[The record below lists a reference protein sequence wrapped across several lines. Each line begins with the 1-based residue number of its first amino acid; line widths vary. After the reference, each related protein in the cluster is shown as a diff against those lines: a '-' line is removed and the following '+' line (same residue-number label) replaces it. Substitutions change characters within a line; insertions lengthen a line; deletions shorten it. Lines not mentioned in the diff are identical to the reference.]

1 MSKLVSFFLF
11 VIVTACNNISAVGQ
25 TVNVDEVNYV
35 LKKDNKAAVAKGA
48 YVGNIL
54 IHETINHEGQ
64 LYVVDEVGNSAFAY
78 NEKLLS
84 VLLPG
89 TIEIIRGRAFEG
101 CEELQ
106 RVTIPRSVTKI
117 EQSVFSKCKNLKTI
131 EIPENVSEIGDYAFS
146 YCESL
151 SEIVVAKSNRYF
163 AAIDGALYNKEI
175 SELIRCPETTV
186 MYEFP
191 ATIKSFKAEA
201 FENCSKLT
209 NILLPISVSKIPMN
223 AFNGCSSIEEF
234 SIHEGVDF
242 IGLFAFTQCSS
253 LTVIN
258 VHKQNNYFS
267 SVNGVL
273 YDKKQTTLITCPPK
287 KAGIIIP
294 QSVKKIESR
303 AFFGCSLI
311 IDIVLPEE
319 VASIGFGAFRN
330 CSSLQTLKIQSLNQP
345 SLGDGA
351 FGGLPK
357 NFVILVPNDTLVE
370 YTQSNKLD
378 WKEMRYKGY

>member
-1 MSKLVSFFLF
+1 MSKLVGIFLF

-25 TVNVDEVNYV
+25 TVNVDAVNYV
-35 LKKDNKAAVAKGA
+35 LKKDNKATVAKGA
-48 YVGNIL
+48 YVGNI
-54 IHETINHEGQ
+54 IIPEKIKHEGQ

-84 VLLPG
+84 VSLPG

-106 RVTIPRSVTKI
+106 RVIIPRSVTKI
-117 EQSVFSKCKNLKTI
+117 EQAVFFKCKDLKTI

-151 SEIVVAKSNRYF
+151 SEIVVAKNNRYF
-163 AAIDGALYNKEI
+163 AAIDCVLYDKEI
-175 SELIRCPETTV
+175 SELIKCPETTIT
-186 MYEFP
+186 YKFP

-209 NILLPISVSKIPMN
+209 NILLPVSVSKIPMN
-223 AFNGCSSIEEF
+223 AFNGCTSIKEF
-234 SIHEGVDF
+234 SIHEGIDF

-253 LTVIN
+253 LTAIN
-258 VHKQNNYFS
+258 VDKHNNYYS

-273 YDKKQTTLITCPPK
+273 YDKKQTALITCPSK
-287 KAGIIIP
+287 KTGITIP

-311 IDIVLPEE
+311 NDIVLPEE

-330 CSSLQTLKIQSLNQP
+330 CSSLQILKIQSLNQP

-357 NFVILVPNDTLVE
+357 NFVILVPNDTIE
-370 YTQSNKLD
+370 QYTKSNKLD